1 MFVCF
6 FVDERWNQIDLSKK
20 YANLKGTWG
29 FCELFDYISSLW
41 SEGLRL
47 CVRSSAINT
56 GSKCWACSFGPVWNC
71 GIRDTW
77 KKSLKN
83 RKSIINHQIVE
94 VFRAFSGV
102 LSHLFF
108 FPHLDLSNHHVSTQ
122 TFQVNTLKKVFCPIP
137 RCSMLLEYLPTK
149 LRHFWGKCTCAYCST
164 TVRIWDSK

>member
-1 MFVCF
+1 MIWEWGPGNTLWSNSLPWKISRFSIGTCLFVFCWWEMKSDR
-6 FVDERWNQIDLSKK
+6 FVKK
-20 YANLKGTWG
+20 YANFKGTWG

-47 CVRSSAINT
+47 CVRSSTINT
-56 GSKCWACSFGPVWNC
+56 GSKCWACLFGPVWNC

-102 LSHLFF
+102 LSHLDL
-108 FPHLDLSNHHVSTQ
+108 FPFGS
-122 TFQVNTLKKVFCPIP
+122 I
-137 RCSMLLEYLPTK
+137 
-149 LRHFWGKCTCAYCST
+149 
-164 TVRIWDSK
+164 